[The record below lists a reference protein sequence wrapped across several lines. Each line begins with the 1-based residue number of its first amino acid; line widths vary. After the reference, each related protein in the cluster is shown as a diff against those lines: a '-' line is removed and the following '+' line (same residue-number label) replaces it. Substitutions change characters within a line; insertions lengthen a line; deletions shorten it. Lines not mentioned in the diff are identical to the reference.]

1 MRSSTI
7 TKAYYIQQSQATN
20 QPHRAWALLPK
31 SIKVHT
37 NIVQFTRERNRQVS
51 PEKTPY
57 NRTLSD
63 CKLLVGLDG
72 ALSCLFQLFIE
83 KIFKILMRFF
93 LVCGKWKM
101 LGMNREGIQWIFVCG
116 WSDTCA
122 LKAAHIY
129 FFVYRFRFSWKKTTI
144 NIFFRNFYPAF
155 SFEMRIFNWHFN
167 CIHLLINFKRRS

>member
-93 LVCGKWKM
+93 FGLWKM
-101 LGMNREGIQWIFVCG
+101 KNVGNEPWRNTMNFCVWVER
-116 WSDTCA
+116 
-122 LKAAHIY
+122 HM
-129 FFVYRFRFSWKKTTI
+129 RFKGGTYLL
-144 NIFFRNFYPAF
+144 FRLSF
-155 SFEMRIFNWHFN
+155 SFQLKENHNQHF
-167 CIHLLINFKRRS
+167 FS